1 MTKSIYLGLAAV
13 AAITIAGCGSKG
25 GDSSTIAMV
34 GNKPITADQYRKY
47 LENKG
52 TVMVT
57 VQGQNASLPVSAP
70 LGYQALEDLISQK
83 ILLQMAEDEGVAP
96 KSEDVDAEI
105 AFRTKLNPGFVNQ
118 QTSAGITLQ
127 QIKDALLVQLAQE
140 RLLTKGITV
149 TMPEVEDYIKKNPKQ
164 FEDPATAE
172 LQWVVVK
179 DEATKAK
186 VDQALTTGQDFQ
198 KVALTYSIDPN
209 LKQNGGKFPQ
219 TRIDQ
224 MVEPI
229 RKAVEATPTGK
240 QTAWIKFN
248 DGQAKFLV
256 EKKEAAKPTTIS
268 EAQKQY
274 VQRQLA
280 MQRGKMANDL
290 DKRLRDKLKE
300 TKITVDYEPLKP
312 MWAKT
317 EEQLKKSATS
327 NVTTGGGGATTGDI
341 PAGTTGPA
349 TTGK

>member
-1 MTKSIYLGLAAV
+1 
-13 AAITIAGCGSKG
+13 
-25 GDSSTIAMV
+25 
-34 GNKPITADQYRKY
+34 
-47 LENKG
+47 
-52 TVMVT
+52 
-57 VQGQNASLPVSAP
+57 
-70 LGYQALEDLISQK
+70 
-83 ILLQMAEDEGVAP
+83 MAEDEGVAP

-274 VQRQLA
+274 VQR
-280 MQRGKMANDL
+280 
-290 DKRLRDKLKE
+290 LRDKLKE

-317 EEQLKKSATS
+317 EEQLKKSATT
-327 NVTTGGGGATTGDI
+327 NVSTGGGGATTGDI